1 MLKNRTKIVCT
12 VGPAC
17 WDRKTL
23 TAMARAGMDMVRL
36 NMAHGEYAEHQKI
49 IALVRDIGREL
60 NIPLGIE
67 VDLQGPK
74 IRVGKIIEE
83 GVKLVEGKELVFT
96 TNPKYAKKVAR
107 DLATDKVFV
116 QYHNLHRDVDAGA
129 RLLLAD
135 GKMAVKVLAIH
146 GHDIV
151 CRVTTGGL
159 LTSHKGLNFPDTSI
173 SVATITDKDKEDLKF
188 ALQNDADWV
197 GLSFVRAPE
206 DIEELRELIAK
217 YSHGKKPATKITAK
231 IETHEAL
238 DHLEKIIAVSDG
250 IVIARGD
257 LGPEVSM
264 TAVPEYQKKITTV
277 SLALMK
283 PVIVAT
289 QMLYS
294 MVANPRP
301 TRAEASDVANAVFD
315 HVDAIYLSDETA
327 SGKYPVEAVRVA
339 SQVIKDAEKSI
350 YDNLADLKPLAI
362 KGADQALISLARHA
376 AQVAREIKARAIV
389 VTTVTGQ
396 TAQAVSSA
404 RVEIPVIAVSAHK
417 KIQRQLNLIWGVD
430 PVVMADIVSI
440 NSLTPDLHHF
450 LNKNYR
456 VKPGDKVVFVDG
468 VKKDKTEGENL
479 VRVIEIK

>member
-1 MLKNRTKIVCT
+1 
-12 VGPAC
+12 
-17 WDRKTL
+17 
-23 TAMARAGMDMVRL
+23 MARAGMDMVRL
-36 NMAHGEYAEHQKI
+36 NMAHGKYEEHRQI
-49 IALVRDIGREL
+49 IELIRDISREL
-60 NIPLGIE
+60 SIPLGIE

-74 IRVGKIIEE
+74 IRVGEIAEE

-96 TNPKYAKKVAR
+96 TNPKYAKKTAR
-107 DLATDKVFV
+107 DLSADKIFV
-116 QYHNLHRDVDAGA
+116 QYHNLHRDVEPGA

-146 GHDIV
+146 GYDIV
-151 CRVTTGGL
+151 CRVMTGGQ
-159 LTSHKGLNFPDTSI
+159 LTSHKGLNFPDTTI
-173 SVATITDKDKEDLKF
+173 SVSTITEKDKEDLKF
-188 ALQNDADWV
+188 ALANDADWV

-206 DIEELRELIAK
+206 DIEELRELIKK
-217 YSHGKKPATKITAK
+217 YSAGKKPATKITAK

-238 DHLEKIIAVSDG
+238 DHLEEIIGISDG

-289 QMLYS
+289 QMLFS
-294 MVANPRP
+294 MVASPRP

-327 SGKYPVEAVRVA
+327 SGKFPVEAVRAA
-339 SQVIKDAEKSI
+339 SQVIKDAEKSV
-350 YDNLADLKPLAI
+350 YDNLADLRPVTI
-362 KGADQALISLARHA
+362 KGEDKALISLARHS
-376 AQVAREIKARAIV
+376 AQVAREIKARALV
-389 VTTVTGQ
+389 VTTVTGL

-404 RVEIPVIAVSAHK
+404 RAEIPVVAVTSHK

-430 PVVMADIVSI
+430 PIVMADIVSI
-440 NSLTPDLHHF
+440 NSLTPHLHSC
-450 LNKNYR
+450 LARTYR
-456 VKPGDKVVFVDG
+456 LKPGDKVVFVDG

-479 VRVIEIK
+479 VKVIEIK

>member
-12 VGPAC
+12 VGPSC
-17 WDRKTL
+17 WDRKIL

-36 NMAHGEYAEHQKI
+36 NMAHGEYEEHQKI
-49 IALVRDIGREL
+49 IELIRDIGREL
-60 NIPLGIE
+60 SIPLGIE

-74 IRVGKIIEE
+74 IRVGKIAAE

-96 TNPKYAKKVAR
+96 TNPKYARKAVA
-107 DLATDKVFV
+107 DLTKDKVFV
-116 QYHNLHRDVDAGA
+116 QYANLHRDVDAGA
-129 RLLLAD
+129 RMMLAD
-135 GKMAVKVLAIH
+135 GKMAVKVLSVH

-151 CRVTTGGL
+151 CRVTTGGM

-173 SVATITDKDKEDLKF
+173 SVATITDKDKEDLHF
-188 ALQNDADWV
+188 AIKHEADWV

-206 DIEELRELIAK
+206 DITELRELIHK
-217 YSHGKKPATKITAK
+217 DSHVKKPATKITAK

-238 DHLEKIIAVSDG
+238 DHLEEIVKLSDG
-250 IVIARGD
+250 VVIARGD
-257 LGPEVSM
+257 MGPEVSM

-277 SLALMK
+277 SLAAMK

-294 MVANPRP
+294 MVDQPRP

-327 SGKYPVEAVRVA
+327 SGKYPVEAVRAA
-339 SQVIKDAEKSI
+339 SQVINDAERSH
-350 YDNLADLKPLAI
+350 YDDLMARPPLLV
-362 KGADQALISLARHA
+362 KGTDRALIALARHA

-404 RVEIPVIAVSAHK
+404 RVEIPIIAVTTHK
-417 KIQRQLNLIWGVD
+417 KIQRQLNLLWGIE
-430 PVVMADIVSI
+430 PIVMADIVSI
-440 NSLTPDLHHF
+440 NSLTPHLHEF
-450 LNKNYR
+450 LVENYR
-456 VKPGDKVVFVDG
+456 AKKGDKIVFVDG

-479 VRVIEIK
+479 VKVIEIR